1 MNSEKITKKVQDF
14 FRQKLKDFGST
25 PQGLDYNSQ
34 QAMEIR
40 FDQLMKIVDDPK
52 QPFSIIDY
60 GCGYGALIDYL
71 ITRKYQ
77 FDYHGIDYVKEMV
90 EAGMKSH
97 PENPSTH
104 WYTSEDGLP
113 KADYL
118 VAGSIFNK
126 KVDASD
132 DEWKKIVLATL
143 NKMNSFCKKGFSFNM
158 LTKYSDADRM
168 RSDLFYAD
176 PCFFFDYCKKNFA
189 KNVALLHDY
198 QLYDF
203 TLLIRK
209 ED

>member
-1 MNSEKITKKVQDF
+1 MNSDNITKKVQDF

-25 PQGLDYNSQ
+25 PLGLDYNSQ

-40 FDQLMKIVDDPK
+40 FDQLMKVVINPK
-52 QPFSIIDY
+52 QHFSIIDY

-71 ITRKYQ
+71 LARKYQ
-77 FDYHGIDYVKEMV
+77 FIYHGIDFVTEMV
-90 EAGMKSH
+90 DAGIKTH
-97 PENPSTH
+97 PESQTIH
-104 WYTSEDGLP
+104 WYTQEDELP
-113 KADYL
+113 MTDYL
-118 VAGSIFNK
+118 IAGSIFNK

-132 DEWKKIVLATL
+132 EEWKKIVLTTL
-143 NKMNSFCKKGFSFNM
+143 DKMNSFCKEGFSFNM

-168 RSDLFYAD
+168 RPDLFYAD
-176 PCFFFDYCKKNFA
+176 PCFFFDYCKRNFA

-198 QLYDF
+198 KLYDF